1 MQEVFITSVP
11 TEKCLTCWKK
21 ELGEHLTGRRAGS
34 PHPGRSYR
42 ATRRNGALPRREG
55 VTVTD
60 DIGQGDITSL
70 SLILLPTQIMV
81 ASLQLTQNLGI
92 PIASPCPT
100 QLLGSALTF
109 TTLH

>member
-21 ELGEHLTGRRAGS
+21 ELGEQAA
-34 PHPGRSYR
+34 PIAGRSYR
-42 ATRRNGALPRREG
+42 ATRRNGALLIREG

-81 ASLQLTQNLGI
+81 TSLQLTQNLGI
-92 PIASPCPT
+92 PIPSPCPT